1 LCSAVCRNKK
11 ANSGRPKPHRYTAT
25 VTTDLQLDEMR
36 QILMNTVTDNR
47 TAASGEL
54 LVSELVICSSFVEIA
69 KQEIDRGEHRLA
81 DSIIVRA
88 EEIYAE
94 ARPLVASVEDGAE
107 KQRLEWKLID
117 IRFRLDILESQMKRF
132 VSRSKRHFMM
142 PSAQ

>member
-1 LCSAVCRNKK
+1 
-11 ANSGRPKPHRYTAT
+11 
-25 VTTDLQLDEMR
+25 
-36 QILMNTVTDNR
+36 
-47 TAASGEL
+47 
-54 LVSELVICSSFVEIA
+54 LVICSSFVEIA